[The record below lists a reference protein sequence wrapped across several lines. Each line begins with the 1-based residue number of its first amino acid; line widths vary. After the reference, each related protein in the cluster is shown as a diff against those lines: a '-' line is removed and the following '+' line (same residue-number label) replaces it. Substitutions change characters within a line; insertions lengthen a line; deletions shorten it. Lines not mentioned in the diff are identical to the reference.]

1 MSGSDAPRAYDREK
15 EYVDDTF
22 KYCGISI
29 HIWSV
34 IFATIILVWAI
45 VSAILSIVAHDYWTL
60 ITPVIAIVASVLLIV
75 GNRTLKPPFYY
86 AFLILCLF
94 HLIATIGSG
103 IYLLATGGFGDQQDD
118 DGRHGAILAN
128 VFVLLVDVGLTVLTF
143 FIVLLDLFYVRYA
156 LEDHLAPGP
165 IYPTA
170 EPHVDVPPIVPE
182 HLHIET
188 PSPHI

>member
-1 MSGSDAPRAYDREK
+1 MSSPDVPHVYDREK
-15 EYVDDTF
+15 EYRDDTF

-34 IFATIILVWAI
+34 IFATIVLVWAI

-60 ITPVIAIVASVLLIV
+60 VYPVIAIVASVLLIV
-75 GNRTLKPPFYY
+75 GNRTLKPVFYY
-86 AFLILCLF
+86 AFLILCLY

-103 IYLLATGGFGDQQDD
+103 IYLLATGSFDNEQKGE
-118 DGRHGAILAN
+118 GRNGAILTN
-128 VFVLLVDVGLTVLTF
+128 VFVLLVDVGLVVLTF
-143 FIVLLDLFYVRYA
+143 FVALMDLYYVRYA

-188 PSPHI
+188 SSPHI